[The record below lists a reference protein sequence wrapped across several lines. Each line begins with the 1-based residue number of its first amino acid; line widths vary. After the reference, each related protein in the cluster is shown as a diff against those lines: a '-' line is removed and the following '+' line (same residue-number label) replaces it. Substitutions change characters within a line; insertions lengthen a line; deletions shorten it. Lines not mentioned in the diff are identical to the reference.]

1 MSQGNLIHPKF
12 PNYKYVCSL
21 DGEVC
26 VERECSIMKYP
37 GCLYCGALPKGTIV
51 EDFTVVR
58 VVYDCGMTA
67 EVETDEVFYFTM
79 YRGCSMVLDT
89 DYFFVVRENK
99 LKVEEDG
106 DERTHQKV

>member
-1 MSQGNLIHPKF
+1 MIF
-12 PNYKYVCSL
+12 PRCP
-21 DGEVC
+21 
-26 VERECSIMKYP
+26 I
-37 GCLYCGALPKGTIV
+37 CGAFPKGTIV

-67 EVETDEVFYFTM
+67 TVESDEVFYFTL
-79 YRGCSMVLDT
+79 YRGCSMVLDP